1 VIELKVTEYNYRV
14 GLKASFINLTTYLNA
29 TIEHRDKFASKSD
42 KLKYRKLAKSLEK
55 SLTALENAINI
66 IGE

>member
-1 VIELKVTEYNYRV
+1 MTP
-14 GLKASFINLTTYLNA
+14 
-29 TIEHRDKFASKSD
+29 IEHAHKSGLEIRFKELTRYLETFIYCRDNEVD
-42 KLKYRKLAKSLEK
+42 KQRKIKYRKLAKSLEK